1 MNFNYVEITT
11 CASVG
16 FLERLYEFH
25 PVARGLGVEGHCRLL
40 MGDVLPRE
48 TENTVYRGLV
58 YVLQV
63 FLKDIPSLIIYLL
76 LFIYLY
82 RYLIA
87 ISKLRVRLGILIERQ
102 GTQAR
107 SRLRRLRLLGAAW
120 SFF

>member
-1 MNFNYVEITT
+1 MRHVGRGDAARHRPAADAQGRSALRKRDSSRYDPRGFVASRGRRLVNFNYVEITT

-63 FLKDIPSLIIYLL
+63 FLKDIPS
-76 LFIYLY
+76 FK
-82 RYLIA
+82 A
-87 ISKLRVRLGILIERQ
+87 
-102 GTQAR
+102 
-107 SRLRRLRLLGAAW
+107 
-120 SFF
+120 